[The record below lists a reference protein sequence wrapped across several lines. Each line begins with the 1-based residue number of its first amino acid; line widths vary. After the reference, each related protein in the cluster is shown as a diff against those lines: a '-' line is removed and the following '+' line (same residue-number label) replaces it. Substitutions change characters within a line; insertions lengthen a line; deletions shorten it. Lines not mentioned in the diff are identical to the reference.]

1 LPLDIDLDENITYTI
16 KLRKIMERIDNP
28 VIGDCLNYH
37 YEEPFEG
44 FNRAIMLIVDLGTKF
59 DTSKATYM
67 LLN

>member
-1 LPLDIDLDENITYTI
+1 
-16 KLRKIMERIDNP
+16 MERIDNP